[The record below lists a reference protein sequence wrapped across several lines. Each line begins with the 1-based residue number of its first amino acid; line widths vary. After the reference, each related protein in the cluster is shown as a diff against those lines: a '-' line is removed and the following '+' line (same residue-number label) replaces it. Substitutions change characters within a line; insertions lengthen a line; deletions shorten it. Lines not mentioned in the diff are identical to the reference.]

1 MATKFSIEAIFKAVD
16 KMSAPVSR
24 MQNRVNRMTR
34 SMQNSLRGLNK
45 TADNISGGF
54 KKIAAAGTV
63 AMAATGAAMI
73 DVISTGADFEQSLVS
88 AAAKFPGE
96 ITKGSEAFKGLE
108 AAAREVGKT
117 TEFTA
122 SQSAQ
127 ALNFLAMA
135 GFNSKG
141 AIAALPGVVDLATA
155 SGMDLAEATDI
166 ASDTLGAFNLMSA
179 DSAVLGKN
187 LARVNDVLAKT
198 ANTSNTTIGL
208 LFEAIKEGGPVAVT
222 AGASLEQFAAFAGT
236 MANAGIKGS
245 KAGTTLKNVFLG
257 LSAPTTAAA
266 KVLKRL
272 GVETKDRAGN
282 MRDATT
288 ILGELNKAMVGFG
301 SAQKSA
307 YLEAIFGKIP
317 IAGVNVLLKAGEKN
331 LNKYNAALVDSTDYN
346 KKLAGV
352 MRDTVSGRLK
362 GLGSA
367 IEAVKISIFS
377 MTSGP
382 LADLIDRM
390 TEWVRVNEELISTKI
405 GEYILWVANNF
416 GTLIEWGKKIGIIIG
431 IVYSLILA
439 LKIFIGVMTAVNL
452 VMSANPVS
460 LIIIGLAALIGIIV
474 LVVKNWDYLKQKFEE
489 MPDAVKAAIFLMT
502 GPIGWLAGAAYTIM
516 QNWDGIKDF
525 FIRLFDFIGNLFSTA
540 FNYWIEK
547 LGKLR
552 DWIPFS
558 DKIFGPAE
566 VTGPQRRAAAATRE
580 SKSSAEVTIRPA
592 EGTKAEVTRGRMGPG
607 LTLLDS
613 GAF

>member
-16 KMSAPVSR
+16 NMSAPVSR

-34 SMQNSLRGLNK
+34 GMQNSLKGLNR

-63 AMAATGAAMI
+63 AMVATGAAI
-73 DVISTGADFEQSLVS
+73 WDVIKVGADFEQSLVS
-88 AAAKFPGE
+88 AAAKFPE
-96 ITKGSEAFKGLE
+96 QIRKGTAAYAELE

-117 TEFTA
+117 TEFNA

-135 GFNSKG
+135 GFNAKG

-155 SGMDLAEATDI
+155 ANMDLAEATDI
-166 ASDTLGAFNLMSA
+166 TSDALGAFNLMS
-179 DSAVLGKN
+179 DDTVTLGKN
-187 LARVNDVLAKT
+187 LAHMNDVLSKT
-198 ANTSNTTIGL
+198 ANTANTDVRL
-208 LFEAIKEGGPVAVT
+208 FFEAVKEAGPVAVT
-222 AGASLEQFAAFAGT
+222 AGISLEQFAAMT
-236 MANAGIKGS
+236 GILASNSVKGS
-245 KAGTTLKNVFLG
+245 KAGTTMKNAI
-257 LSAPTTAAA
+257 LSLAAPTASTAKA
-266 KVLKRL
+266 LKRL
-272 GVETKDRAGN
+272 GIRTQDNAGN
-282 MRDATT
+282 MRDVFD
-288 ILGELNKAMVGFG
+288 ILGDLNKAMEGFG
-301 SAQKSA
+301 TAQKSA
-307 YLEAIFGKIP
+307 YTEAIFGKIP
-317 IAGVNVLLKAGEKN
+317 LAGVNILLKAGEKR
-331 LNKYNAALVDSTDYN
+331 LRDYTAGLKDSTNYN
-346 KKLAGV
+346 KQLADI
-352 MRDTVSGRLK
+352 MRDTVYGRLK

-367 IEAVKISIFS
+367 IESVKISIFS

-390 TEWVRVNEELISTKI
+390 TEWTRKNEQLISTKI
-405 GEYILWVANNF
+405 GEYLLWVADNF
-416 GTLIEWGKKIGIIIG
+416 GMLVEKAKKIGIIIG
-431 IVYSLILA
+431 IVFSLILA

-460 LIIIGLAALIGIIV
+460 LIIIGLAVLIGIIV
-474 LVVKNWDYLKQKFEE
+474 LVVKNWDYLKQKFEA
-489 MPDAVKAAIFLMT
+489 MPNAVKAAIFLMT
-502 GPIGWLAGAAYTIM
+502 GPIGWLAGAAYTVM